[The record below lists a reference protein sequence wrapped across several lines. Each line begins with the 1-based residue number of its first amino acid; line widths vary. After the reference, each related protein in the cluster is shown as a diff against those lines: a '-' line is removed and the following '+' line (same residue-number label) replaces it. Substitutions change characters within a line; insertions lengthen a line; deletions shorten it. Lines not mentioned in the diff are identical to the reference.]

1 MEAIEL
7 QGDSIRSAVTRA
19 VKKAFPDVKIYKERV
34 NEGMVKPYFMIKQES
49 FEEKALKKPYYLQ
62 TYIISVLYQCK
73 DLPETSYTDFNN
85 VTSKL
90 SDAVDLIEI
99 KDTSAINQTTAKTQ
113 LLRGT
118 EKNSYVENDELE
130 FYVNY
135 NIRVAKPQESTSPK
149 MTNLQRNVTDK

>member
-1 MEAIEL
+1 MQAIALE
-7 QGDSIRSAVTRA
+7 GDSIRSAVTRA

-73 DLPETSYTDFNN
+73 DLPETSYVDFNN
-85 VTSKL
+85 VSSKI
-90 SDAVDLIEI
+90 SDAVELIEL
-99 KDTSAINQTTAKTQ
+99 KDTSAINQQQAQTQ

-118 EKNSYVENDELE
+118 EKNSYVENNELE

-135 NIRVAKPQESTSPK
+135 NIRVAKPDDSTSSK
-149 MTNLQRNVTDK
+149 MDNLQRSVTSK